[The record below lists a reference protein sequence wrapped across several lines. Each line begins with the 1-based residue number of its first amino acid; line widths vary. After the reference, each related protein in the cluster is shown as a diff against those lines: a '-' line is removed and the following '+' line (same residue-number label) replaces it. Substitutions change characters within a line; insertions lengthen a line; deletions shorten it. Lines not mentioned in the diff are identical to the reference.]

1 MKLGP
6 QLASGALD
14 LAKAIG
20 AETKSTSCE
29 RVPRLRAREPGRRSS
44 PRPSS
49 SSKLMKLQQ
58 LQEKQKEMFSMVSA
72 IFRMQHET
80 RSAVIGNIR

>member
-20 AETKSTSCE
+20 AETKATAASG
-29 RVPRLRAREPGRRSS
+29 PRLRALRSGKTEL
-44 PRPSS
+44 SS
-49 SSKLMKLQQ
+49 SEQQLELMKLQR

-80 RSAVIGNIR
+80 RSAIIGNIR